1 MAKQRGLGKGLASLI
16 PTDQPEA
23 QPAVEEAAPLP
34 PENEPAAQEFAWSA
48 LSPNP
53 LQPRKTIGEAELVAL
68 AESIKTHGVI
78 QPILV
83 RPHLGAYQIVAGER
97 RWRAARMAGLERVPV
112 HVMDLDDAAALEIA
126 LIENL
131 QREDLSVVET
141 ARGIQ
146 ELIDTLAITH
156 EEVAARI
163 GMSRAAV
170 TNKLRLLQ
178 LPEEVLALLEREEL
192 TEGHARALLSLP
204 SVAKILEYAKI
215 TVEKGLNVRDL
226 EHLVRNAA
234 MAEKLDAMLPKKGTV
249 QDDFQAEVERLNAKY
264 KLDVRVGG
272 SRKNMGVT
280 IKGLKKWQIQLL
292 LEYIEENY
300 EELFP
305 RE

>member
-1 MAKQRGLGKGLASLI
+1 
-16 PTDQPEA
+16 
-23 QPAVEEAAPLP
+23 
-34 PENEPAAQEFAWSA
+34 
-48 LSPNP
+48 
-53 LQPRKTIGEAELVAL
+53 
-68 AESIKTHGVI
+68 
-78 QPILV
+78 
-83 RPHLGAYQIVAGER
+83 
-97 RWRAARMAGLERVPV
+97 
-112 HVMDLDDAAALEIA
+112 MDLDDAAALEIA